1 MKVLDIF
8 GDTSKNWD
16 KKLSE
21 REDSDKDLKKSE
33 EPNGNNNDSRDQYV
47 DPELQRTM
55 SYAKSQFPSY
65 KDPQLAFDKWVQNN
79 INRSE
84 ERDLEH
90 DEEIENLYRKLN
102 QVTTDLQRIKELQR
116 TAKLGEERQRLDPK
130 CWKGYRKV
138 GTKIKG
144 GVRVN
149 DCKKIGEDQFEG
161 HGVLKSTD
169 TTQQAAVR
177 AAITRGMQNT
187 SQMGRAEYDSQKT
200 KTHYFDPQGYY
211 SDQLIGIEEILPN
224 GTVVVKNDDFGRS
237 AAKVVKKMAALG
249 GMPGVKIQVQDLAAD
264 TLKEI
269 GYSDELDS
277 SNFSQSKII
286 KLSQIDG
293 QIDGHDVF
301 AASSGNQTIYFLRD
315 DDRISAFIGF
325 ENGKLKNIKNFT
337 NTPTVI
343 RLLLGYIVHIKRE
356 QIKISSDEPLTSDG
370 LTWVIGMI
378 NSPRGLKITDQHG
391 EPVDVNSL
399 KKEWLASKS
408 DREYGVTGILI
419 GENLEFGNRLRSNET
434 YRKKESLLMPHIFYK
449 IPKQGVMEEKDSF
462 GYPSY
467 TIEQLQ
473 RMFRNGT
480 WEPMSDLKPN
490 SHVQLR
496 NTTTGGRKTVHV
508 KPNDTKQFEDKA
520 AKVEAWGYMYNNQD
534 RRIVWRK
541 IFTSGEA
548 AYRWADQRN
557 ATVLG
562 TRETED
568 SNTEPRKP
576 LFKESTVS
584 IRRTTKM
591 STLGE
596 RKQQYQLLDALG
608 RNIAVFES
616 ARRAQHIYTA
626 LTRLREALEVSNA
639 NPTDRVTMDIPLLL
653 RVLEYAKED
662 AKTDMDLHDVTE
674 NLIDLS
680 KSGQT
685 LSMKDYES
693 VVDVSDRTPEPTDD
707 QINEVGDRYWC
718 KNERRWKDRS

>member
-149 DCKKIGEDQFEG
+149 DCKKIGED
-161 HGVLKSTD
+161 
-169 TTQQAAVR
+169 
-177 AAITRGMQNT
+177 
-187 SQMGRAEYDSQKT
+187 
-200 KTHYFDPQGYY
+200 
-211 SDQLIGIEEILPN
+211 
-224 GTVVVKNDDFGRS
+224 
-237 AAKVVKKMAALG
+237 
-249 GMPGVKIQVQDLAAD
+249 
-264 TLKEI
+264 
-269 GYSDELDS
+269 
-277 SNFSQSKII
+277 
-286 KLSQIDG
+286 
-293 QIDGHDVF
+293 
-301 AASSGNQTIYFLRD
+301 
-315 DDRISAFIGF
+315 
-325 ENGKLKNIKNFT
+325 
-337 NTPTVI
+337 
-343 RLLLGYIVHIKRE
+343 
-356 QIKISSDEPLTSDG
+356 
-370 LTWVIGMI
+370 
-378 NSPRGLKITDQHG
+378 
-391 EPVDVNSL
+391 
-399 KKEWLASKS
+399 
-408 DREYGVTGILI
+408 
-419 GENLEFGNRLRSNET
+419 
-434 YRKKESLLMPHIFYK
+434 
-449 IPKQGVMEEKDSF
+449 
-462 GYPSY
+462 
-467 TIEQLQ
+467 
-473 RMFRNGT
+473 
-480 WEPMSDLKPN
+480 
-490 SHVQLR
+490 
-496 NTTTGGRKTVHV
+496 
-508 KPNDTKQFEDKA
+508 QFEDKA